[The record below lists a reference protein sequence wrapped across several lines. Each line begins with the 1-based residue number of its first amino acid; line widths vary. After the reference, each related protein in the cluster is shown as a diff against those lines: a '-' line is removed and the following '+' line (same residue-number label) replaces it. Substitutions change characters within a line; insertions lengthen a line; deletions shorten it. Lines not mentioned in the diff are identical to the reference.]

1 MAYLNSKMIEKKAAE
16 ADLKTGST
24 IDNDDILYSLE
35 YRRLKGLQQAI
46 FVMKC
51 FERGFSKKA
60 ILEMA
65 EASDGDKIG
74 VLGLIQFLKDI
85 WWLQENEGEDGSVKF
100 LVTERGKKEMA
111 TYEERSN
118 GRKR

>member
-1 MAYLNSKMIEKKAAE
+1 
-16 ADLKTGST
+16 
-24 IDNDDILYSLE
+24 
-35 YRRLKGLQQAI
+35 
-46 FVMKC
+46 MKC

-65 EASDGDKIG
+65 EASDGDNIG
-74 VLGLIQFLKDI
+74 ALGLIQFLKDI
-85 WWLQENEGEDGSVKF
+85 RWLQENEGEDGSVKF
-100 LVTERGKKEMA
+100 LGTEKAKKEIA